1 MSSDPSEP
9 AIRSN
14 LPRRRRF
21 RFSLPFLRRGEAG
34 SAAAAPR
41 TPKRV
46 PCAREACP
54 NTVLDEWEESGLLCS
69 ECALEEELRDRE
81 ARWDRMYPGR

>member
-1 MSSDPSEP
+1 MSADLPENG
-9 AIRSN
+9 IRSN
-14 LPRRRRF
+14 LPARRRF
-21 RFSLPFLRRGEAG
+21 RFGLPFLRPRAG
-34 SAAAAPR
+34 GSPTAAPR
-41 TPKRV
+41 TPKRT
-46 PCAREACP
+46 PCARAGCP

>member
-1 MSSDPSEP
+1 MISDLSDSG
-9 AIRSN
+9 IRSN

-21 RFSLPFLRRGEAG
+21 RFSLPFLRR
-34 SAAAAPR
+34 SAESAPTFPR
-41 TPKRV
+41 GPRRV
-46 PCAREACP
+46 PCARENCP

-69 ECALEEELRDRE
+69 ECALEEVLRDRE

>member
-1 MSSDPSEP
+1 MISDPSESG
-9 AIRSN
+9 IRSN

-21 RFSLPFLRRGEAG
+21 RFSLPFLRHGAG
-34 SAAAAPR
+34 SVTAVPR
-41 TPKRV
+41 APKRV
-46 PCAREACP
+46 ACARENCP

>member
-1 MSSDPSEP
+1 MSTDCPETG
-9 AIRSN
+9 IRSN
-14 LPRRRRF
+14 VLPRKRF
-21 RFSLPFLRRGEAG
+21 RFTLPFHRRTARGPAGELASPPRRVQCSRAG
-34 SAAAAPR
+34 
-41 TPKRV
+41 
-46 PCAREACP
+46 CP

>member
-1 MSSDPSEP
+1 MSADPSGT

-14 LPRRRRF
+14 LPHRRRF
-21 RFSLPFLRRGEAG
+21 RFSLPFLRSGAGEG
-34 SAAAAPR
+34 TAAAPR
-41 TPKRV
+41 APKRV
-46 PCAREACP
+46 PCARENCP
-54 NTVLDEWEESGLLCS
+54 NTVRDEWEESGLLCS

>member
-1 MSSDPSEP
+1 MSSDPSAP

-21 RFSLPFLRRGEAG
+21 RFSLPFLRREGPEN
-34 SAAAAPR
+34 APPSSR
-41 TPKRV
+41 APKRV
-46 PCAREACP
+46 SCARENCP

>member
-1 MSSDPSEP
+1 MSAELPETG
-9 AIRSN
+9 IRSN
-14 LPRRRRF
+14 VPPRKRF
-21 RFSLPFLRRGEAG
+21 RFTLPFLRRAAG
-34 SAAAAPR
+34 KSAAAPR
-41 TPKRV
+41 SPKRV
-46 PCAREACP
+46 PCSRTGCP

>member
-1 MSSDPSEP
+1 MSSDASES

-14 LPRRRRF
+14 VPPRRRIRF
-21 RFSLPFLRRGEAG
+21 TFPFLRRAAKAG
-34 SAAAAPR
+34 PAAPR
-41 TPKRV
+41 APRRV
-46 PCAREACP
+46 PCARAGCP

>member
-1 MSSDPSEP
+1 MSADLPDSG
-9 AIRSN
+9 IRSN
-14 LPRRRRF
+14 VPPRKRF
-21 RFSLPFLRRGEAG
+21 RFALPFLRRADRT
-34 SAAAAPR
+34 AAAEPR
-41 TPKRV
+41 V
-46 PCAREACP
+46 ARCVACSRAGCP

>member
-1 MSSDPSEP
+1 MSADRPETG
-9 AIRSN
+9 IRSN
-14 LPRRRRF
+14 TPPRRRF
-21 RFSLPFLRRGEAG
+21 RFALPFLCR
-34 SAAAAPR
+34 AADKPVASRVA
-41 TPKRV
+41 KRV
-46 PCAREACP
+46 ACARPGCP